1 MAKKG
6 IFDGDR
12 TIKLVKQL
20 IRYDI
25 PFLLL
30 GKSSIGKSYSIIEMS
45 NQWRMPKSI
54 LYIGSEKPSNIEG
67 LPRLTGK
74 RAGSDTLEFYKP
86 NWFPDTFLIERYVK
100 NGKALFDKYVEIFY
114 DGNKKGCLSGKDFGA
129 LHSIFEGLALWEWS
143 DNITKSEELRIP
155 DPNKTMGVLNDTGM
169 MVEREIFSDA
179 EIIKMK
185 TEAEEGQSPFVRD
198 DVRDL
203 CLYLSTLLGYGN
215 YWLILDEL
223 DKVSEEETDKYAPLL
238 HIVRERII
246 KDYSMRT
253 LNGGKGSGVPSKVQV
268 GSDYAVVKQNLDE
281 SIDNAMPLLDTRIIG
296 IANATENI
304 EDALFRRFCHI
315 IVEDVMMVTQPDQS
329 LDAMRQCLAK
339 VTEGSGAEALTEGLE
354 YKVLN
359 EVNLQWQFGFFP
371 RMLNEQ
377 DVLHN
382 YILEDFME
390 VLRLSGLGKPEREA
404 IKKRKGS
411 ADVLYDYT
419 NTSALFKIIRNNFGI
434 DDDMVSDYSVDMQA
448 NIYLCLA
455 QEIMSKG
462 LTGASMGSQ
471 DVQTEQE
478 IDLSAID
485 ERIKEAVELDP
496 VQSGSVKIL
505 VNEQATQ
512 FAQAKRNDAY
522 ESAIRD
528 SLQLIE
534 RASEIRGKEFAT
546 QLASAMYPVIIGGI
560 AKNPANADNIKKELS
575 WVTLTYQ
582 QMEADGLFEENAFD
596 SMQGY
601 SDFVDPED
609 IRRLNK
615 KMLETWMMETADKEG
630 RQQGDAYIT
639 EKFVNVAFAK
649 YGEDGG
655 KVGVMEALKDI
666 AKTMPKAYTEGLKEV
681 LKNNQNARAM
691 YLRSKS

>member
-45 NQWRMPKSI
+45 EQWRMPKSI

-67 LPRLTGK
+67 LPRLTGQ
-74 RAGSDTLEFYKP
+74 RAGTDTLEFYKP
-86 NWFPDTFLIERYVK
+86 NWFPDTQLIERYVT
-100 NGKALFDKYVEIFY
+100 NGKSLFDKYIEIFF
-114 DGNKKGCLSGKDFGA
+114 DGNKKGCLSGKDFKS

-143 DNITKSEELRIP
+143 DNIIKAEELKIP
-155 DPNKTMGVLNDTGM
+155 DPNKTMGVLNTTGM
-169 MVEREIFSDA
+169 MVEREIYSDA
-179 EIIKMK
+179 EIIRMK
-185 TEAEEGQSPFVRD
+185 TEAEEGQSVFVRD

-253 LNGGKGSGVPSKVQV
+253 LNGGKGSGVPNKVQI
-268 GSDYAVVKQNLDE
+268 GSDYSLVKRNLDE
-281 SIDNAMPLLDTRIIG
+281 SIDNSMPLLDTRIIG
-296 IANATENI
+296 IANATQNI
-304 EDALFRRFCHI
+304 EDALFRRFCHL
-315 IVEDVMMVTQPDQS
+315 IVEDVMMITQPDQS

-339 VTEGSGAEALTEGLE
+339 VTEGSGSEALTEGLD

-377 DVLHN
+377 DVLNN

-390 VLRLSGLGKPEREA
+390 ILRISGLGLPEKEA
-404 IKKRKGS
+404 IKKRKGD
-411 ADVLYDYT
+411 AGVLLDYT

-434 DDDMVSDYSVDMQA
+434 DDDMTSEYSVDMQA

-462 LTGASMGSQ
+462 LTGGSMGSEF
-471 DVQTEQE
+471 VASEAE
-478 IDLSAID
+478 INLEAVD

-496 VQSGSVKIL
+496 VASGSVKIL
-505 VNEQATQ
+505 VNEQASQ
-512 FAQAKRNDAY
+512 FAKAKRNDAY
-522 ESAIRD
+522 EAAIRE

-534 RASEIRGKEFAT
+534 RASELRGTEFAQ
-546 QLASAMYPVIIGGI
+546 QLAVEMYPVLIGGI

-575 WVTLTYQ
+575 WVSLFYQ
-582 QMEADGLFEENAFD
+582 QAIKEGLLSSFNEELMEAMVNP
-596 SMQGY
+596 Q
-601 SDFVDPED
+601 D
-609 IRRLNK
+609 IQRLNK
-615 KMLETWMMETADKEG
+615 KMLETWMMNTARNEG
-630 RQQGDAYIT
+630 RPQGDIYVT
-639 EKFVNVAFAK
+639 ERFVKKAFEM
-649 YGEDGG
+649 YGAEGG
-655 KVGVMEALKDI
+655 RLGVLDALGDI
-666 AKTMPKAYTEGLKEV
+666 AKDMPKAYKEGVKE
-681 LKNNQNARAM
+681 LLTNMPALREMART
-691 YLRSKS
+691 RKKK